1 MERLFLIIAAVG
13 IAYFAYL
20 VYVSTGKKV
29 ETDPILRHLN
39 LVAVQ
44 DKFESEKL
52 QTLLNNAG
60 LKASSKRINL
70 FRYSAAIAYV
80 SVQVLNSFLRYQP
93 FPLVDILIGIGI
105 IALSSH
111 ARYLPL
117 GLILRRMH
125 HNEFVRK
132 DGELISFLRQYENNR
147 LRKKGST
154 EFGTY
159 CAQVAPNL
167 DYLRSDLY
175 GMSERCVDLGTE
187 NAIKWFCDQF
197 PSNHPFINDIRSI
210 LLATEGKNND
220 SEAAQYLSSQSKS
233 ISKISSDHYLRK
245 WTRIGEYLTIVAT
258 IPSIATFLMVV
269 VLAMK
274 YILLI
279 KGNFNGVSLYL

>member
-1 MERLFLIIAAVG
+1 MERLFLIISAAG

-20 VYVSTGKKV
+20 AYASTGKK
-29 ETDPILRHLN
+29 EERDPILRHLN
-39 LVAVQ
+39 LVTLQ
-44 DKFESEKL
+44 EKFESEKL
-52 QTLLNNAG
+52 QNLLNNAG
-60 LKASSKRINL
+60 LKISSKRINL
-70 FRYSAAIAYV
+70 FRYSAAMLYV
-80 SVQVLNSFLRYQP
+80 SIQILNSFLRYQTFP
-93 FPLVDILIGIGI
+93 FVDMLIGIGI
-105 IALSSH
+105 LIISSP
-111 ARYLPL
+111 ARYLPF
-117 GLILRRMH
+117 GMILRRMH
-125 HNEFVRK
+125 RTKFVRK

-147 LRKKGST
+147 LRKKGAT

-167 DYLRSDLY
+167 DYLRADLY
-175 GMSERCVDLGTE
+175 GLSERCVDIGTE

-197 PSNHPFINDIRSI
+197 PSNHPFIADIRSI
-210 LLATEGKNND
+210 LLATEGKKND

-245 WTRIGEYLTIVAT
+245 WIRIGEYLTIVAT